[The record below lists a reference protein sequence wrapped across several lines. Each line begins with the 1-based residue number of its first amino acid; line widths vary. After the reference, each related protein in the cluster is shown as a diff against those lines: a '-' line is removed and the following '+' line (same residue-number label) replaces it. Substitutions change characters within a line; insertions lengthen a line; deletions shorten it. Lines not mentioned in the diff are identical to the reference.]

1 MRASCDPAFCHFIDA
16 GGDCEDC
23 WYERTKARIAREK
36 ATCLEGEPRWMM
48 IVTQWEVVGSE

>member
-16 GGDCEDC
+16 GGDCEEC

-36 ATCLEGEPRWMM
+36 ATCLTEEL
-48 IVTQWEVVGSE
+48 VASCSTSS